1 MGRDEM
7 DARNSLNS
15 SAQSTTGDL
24 SGTRAASAV
33 LARWSWPDRV
43 AARILGARRRQSAAG
58 AAGIALA
65 LMLMLLLTGLWA
77 GIQQRVTTYDDH
89 LGADLVVLPS
99 DSRSLFSD
107 PGVLP
112 AGTTAT
118 VRGTAGVSAAAD
130 VRTMYQILELDH
142 GKAAT
147 AMVAFD
153 PSSSLGGPWEI
164 RDGRG
169 PLGDDEVAVDAV
181 FADQHGLALGDRV
194 PVLGHDMRVVG
205 LTGDTALF
213 MTPLLFLTTDAVNQM
228 LSSPGVSGAV
238 LVKARDPDAVA
249 RRLVAEGYV
258 VRTPAQL
265 HEASLDL
272 ATRIY
277 GTPVRLMVSVAFAA
291 GTLIIALVAYTRITE
306 QHRDLGVLKALGA
319 TPRDLRRLALAETAA
334 LAATGAV
341 GSVALLLVAREL
353 LAWWRPAFPVVLTG
367 TTLVQTAVAAVAMT
381 VVAAWL
387 PVRRIARLDA
397 ATAFRGGR

>member
-1 MGRDEM
+1 MGQRG
-7 DARNSLNS
+7 S
-15 SAQSTTGDL
+15 SISRVESTTRVHGG
-24 SGTRAASAV
+24 SRAAAGV
-33 LARWSWPDRV
+33 VTGWGWPVRV
-43 AARILGARRRQSAAG
+43 AGRILGARRRQSAAG

-89 LGADLVVLPS
+89 LGADLVVLPA
-99 DSRSLFSD
+99 DTQSLFSD

-112 AGTTAT
+112 AGTTAA
-118 VRGTAGVSAAAD
+118 VRGTAGVGAVAD

-153 PSSSLGGPWEI
+153 PASSLGGPWSM

-169 PLGDDEVAVDAV
+169 PLANGEVAVDAV
-181 FADQHGLALGDRV
+181 FADQHGLSVGDRL

-205 LTGDTALF
+205 LTSDTALF
-213 MTPLLFLTTDAVNQM
+213 MTPLLFVTTDAVNQM
-228 LSSPGVSGAV
+228 LSSPGVSGAI
-238 LVKARDPDAVA
+238 LVQARDPDAVS
-249 RRLVAEGYV
+249 RRLVADGYV

-265 HEASLDL
+265 HAASLDL

-277 GTPVRLMVSVAFAA
+277 GTPVRLMVGVAFAA

-319 TPRDLRRLALAETAA
+319 TPRNLRRIALVETAS
-334 LAATGAV
+334 LAAIGAL
-341 GSVALLLVAREL
+341 GSVALLFIAKEL
-353 LAWWRPAFPVVLTG
+353 LAAWRPAFPVVLTG
-367 TTLVQTAVAAVAMT
+367 TTLVQTALAAIAMT
-381 VVAAWL
+381 VLAAWL

-397 ATAFRGGR
+397 AAAFRGGR

>member
-1 MGRDEM
+1 MSGMGQR
-7 DARNSLNS
+7 S
-15 SAQSTTGDL
+15 SSTRVHDGSGAVAGAATG
-24 SGTRAASAV
+24 
-33 LARWSWPDRV
+33 WSWPILV
-43 AARILGARRRQSAAG
+43 AARVLGTRRRQSAAG

-89 LGADLVVLPS
+89 LGADLVVLPA
-99 DSRSLFSD
+99 DTQSLFSD

-112 AGTTAT
+112 EGATAA
-118 VRGTAGVSAAAD
+118 VRATEGVSEVAD

-153 PSSSLGGPWEI
+153 PASSLGGPWSM
-164 RDGRG
+164 RDGRA
-169 PLGDDEVAVDAV
+169 PLVSGEVAVDAV
-181 FADQHGLALGDRV
+181 FAEQHGLSVGDPL
-194 PVLGHDMRVVG
+194 PVLGHDMRIVG
-205 LTGDTALF
+205 LTNDTALF
-213 MTPLLFLTTDAVNQM
+213 MTPLLFVTTDAVNQM

-238 LVKARDPDAVA
+238 LVQARDPDAVA
-249 RRLVAEGYV
+249 RRLAADGYV

-277 GTPVRLMVSVAFAA
+277 GTPVRLMVGVAFAA

-306 QHRDLGVLKALGA
+306 QHRDLGILKALGA
-319 TPRDLRRLALAETAA
+319 TPRNLRRVALVETAS
-334 LAATGAV
+334 LAAMGAL
-341 GSVALLLVAREL
+341 GSVVLLLVAKEL
-353 LAWWRPAFPVVLTG
+353 LAAWRPAFPVVLTR
-367 TTLVQTAVAAVAMT
+367 TTLVQTSLAALAMT
-381 VVAAWL
+381 VLAAWL

-397 ATAFRGGR
+397 AAAFRGGR

>member
-1 MGRDEM
+1 MGTRI
-7 DARNSLNS
+7 SLIS
-15 SAQSTTGDL
+15 SAKSATGAL
-24 SGTRAASAV
+24 SGSRAGSGAV
-33 LARWSWPDRV
+33 GRWIWPLRV
-43 AARILGARRRQSAAG
+43 AGRILSARRRQSAAG

-89 LGADLVVLPS
+89 LGADLVVLPA
-99 DSRSLFSD
+99 DTQSLFSD
-107 PGVLP
+107 AGVLP
-112 AGTTAT
+112 AGTTAA
-118 VRGTAGVSAAAD
+118 VRGTEGVSAVAE
-130 VRTMYQILELDH
+130 VRTLYQILELGH
-142 GKAAT
+142 AKAAT

-153 PSSSLGGPWEI
+153 PSSSLGGPWDI
-164 RDGRG
+164 RDGRS

-181 FADQHGLALGDRV
+181 FADQHRLSLGDRL
-194 PVLGHDMRVVG
+194 PVLGHEMRVVG

-238 LVKARDPDAVA
+238 LVKARQPDAVA
-249 RRLVAEGYV
+249 RQLVAEGYV

-277 GTPVRLMVSVAFAA
+277 GTPVRLMVGVAFAA

-319 TPRDLRRLALAETAA
+319 TPRDLRRIALVETATF
-334 LAATGAV
+334 AAIGAV
-341 GSVALLLVAREL
+341 GSVALLLVAKEL

-367 TTLVQTAVAAVAMT
+367 TTLVQTAIAAIAMT
-381 VVAAWL
+381 VLAAWL

-397 ATAFRGGR
+397 AAAFRGG

>member
-1 MGRDEM
+1 MS
-7 DARNSLNS
+7 ARGSRISSL
-15 SAQSTTGDL
+15 QSTSAIPSD
-24 SGTRAASAV
+24 SRAGVTAL
-33 LARWSWPDRV
+33 LAWSWPLRV
-43 AARILGARRRQSAAG
+43 AGRILGARRRQSAAG

-99 DSRSLFSD
+99 DTESLFSD
-107 PGVLP
+107 PGVLS
-112 AGTTAT
+112 AGTTAV
-118 VRGTAGVSAAAD
+118 VRGTPGVSAVAD
-130 VRTMYQILELDH
+130 VRTTYQILELDH

-153 PSSSLGGPWEI
+153 PSSSLGGPWVL
-164 RDGRG
+164 RDGRS
-169 PLGDDEVAVDAV
+169 PLEADEVALDAV
-181 FADQHGLALGDRV
+181 FADQHGLSLGDRV

-205 LTGDTALF
+205 LTADTALF

-249 RRLVAEGYV
+249 RQLVAEGYV

-277 GTPVRLMVSVAFAA
+277 GAPVRLMVSVAFAA

-306 QHRDLGVLKALGA
+306 QHRDLGVLKAIGA
-319 TPRDLRRLALAETAA
+319 TPRDLRRVALVETAT
-334 LAATGAV
+334 LASLGAV
-341 GSVALLLVAREL
+341 GSVALLLAAKEL

-367 TTLVQTAVAAVAMT
+367 TTLAQTAIAAVAMT
-381 VVAAWL
+381 ALAAWL

-397 ATAFRGGR
+397 AAAFRGGR